1 MSLSRYKYGSGK
13 RKRTIAAS
21 IAKTKATKKNLVES
35 LSTLHQQKT

>member
-1 MSLSRYKYGSGK
+1 MSLSKYKYGSGK

-21 IAKTKATKKNLVES
+21 IAKTKATKNNLVES